1 MSTTKR
7 GRPRREGADD
17 QILEATRELLAEAG
31 YAAFNVDTIA
41 ERTGIAKTTI
51 YRRWPTK
58 GALVAAALDR
68 PSSATDTASI
78 LRETANLLAL
88 LAGGDTDVLRA
99 IVAQRRE
106 RLVALLGPRADLLLG
121 ALVTRVILGEAI
133 APDVVEEIVAMAASD
148 ST

>member
-1 MSTTKR
+1 MTERPR
-7 GRPRREGADD
+7 GRPRKEGADD
-17 QILEATRELLAEAG
+17 QILEAARALLAEHG
-31 YAAFNVDTIA
+31 YAAFSVDTIA

-68 PSSATDTASI
+68 PSSATDAQTI

-88 LAGGDTDVLRA
+88 LAGGDADVLRA
-99 IVAQRRE
+99 VIAPRRE

-121 ALVTRVILGEAI
+121 ALLTRVILGETMT
-133 APDVVEEIVAMAASD
+133 PEWLDEIVAMAASD
-148 ST
+148 SS